1 MTVAETAPP
10 ERSVERPLERPVVGV
25 GVVVWKDGKVLLIRR
40 GKSPMR
46 GRWSLPGGRQ
56 ELGETVREAAVR
68 EVREETGLEIRLGEL
83 LDVVD
88 TMRRDDSGAVTLQY
102 TLVDFDAD
110 WTAGEPVAASDA
122 EHAEWADPDD
132 LAPYNLWSETL
143 RIIALSREWRA

>member
-1 MTVAETAPP
+1 MTGEADAPP
-10 ERSVERPLERPVVGV
+10 DRPVQRPVVGV
-25 GVVVWKDGKVLLIRR
+25 GVVVWKDGRVLLIRR

-68 EVREETGLEIRLGEL
+68 EVREETGLEIRLGAL

-88 TMRRDDSGAVTLQY
+88 TIRRDESGAVTLQY
-102 TLVDFDAD
+102 TLVDFDAE
-110 WTAGEPVAASDA
+110 WTAGEPAAASDA

-132 LAPYNLWSETL
+132 LAPYSLWSETL
-143 RIIALSREWRA
+143 RIIALSREWRE

>member
-1 MTVAETAPP
+1 MTNAEKAPP
-10 ERSVERPLERPVVGV
+10 ERPVERPIVGV
-25 GVVVWKDGKVLLIRR
+25 GVVVWKDGQVLLIRR

-68 EVREETGLEIRLGEL
+68 EVREETGLEVRLGEL

-88 TMRRDDSGAVTLQY
+88 TMRRDESGAVTLQY

-110 WTAGEPVAASDA
+110 WTAGVPVAASDA
-122 EHAEWADPDD
+122 EYAEWADPDD

-143 RIIALSREWRA
+143 RIIALSREWRDSSP

>member
-1 MTVAETAPP
+1 MTDPSPPAPEP
-10 ERSVERPLERPVVGV
+10 PGRPIIGV
-25 GVVVWKDGKVLLIRR
+25 GVVVWKGGRLLLIRR

-56 ELGETVREAAVR
+56 ELGETVRETAVR
-68 EVREETGLEIRLGEL
+68 EVREETGVEIRLGAL

-88 TMRRDDSGAVTLQY
+88 TMRRDETGAVTLQY

-110 WTAGEPVAASDA
+110 WIAGEPAGASDA
-122 EHAEWADPDD
+122 ECAKWADPDD

-143 RIIALSREWRA
+143 RIVALSRERRG